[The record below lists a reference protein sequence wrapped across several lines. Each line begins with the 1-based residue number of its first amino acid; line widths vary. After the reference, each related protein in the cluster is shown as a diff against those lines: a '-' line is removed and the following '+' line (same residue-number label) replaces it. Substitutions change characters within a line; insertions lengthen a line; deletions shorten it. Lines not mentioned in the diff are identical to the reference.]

1 MVGLLGSLPPATIWI
16 IGLPEGERRDYE
28 LLVRRELGFLEGQRA
43 IFSENDNYWSLPHSA
58 RLIEVC
64 NPQLLSLALQRNI
77 CVWRRMQ
84 AEPGRK
90 KYSSSGSQKKK
101 SRKKIKRPWARA
113 KQPRDD
119 EEDTATPNDNVL
131 SLSANSPTENDEE
144 GKEETGEEKS
154 VGEAGWTPTAQP
166 KTKVKGSHH
175 LLPILH
181 SADRIS
187 MHQGRKRHKK
197 RRSETKTRKSLHQ
210 QQRKF
215 FRFCSKKTMLRQR
228 RRQTLRLLKRI

>member
-1 MVGLLGSLPPATIWI
+1 
-16 IGLPEGERRDYE
+16 
-28 LLVRRELGFLEGQRA
+28 
-43 IFSENDNYWSLPHSA
+43 
-58 RLIEVC
+58 
-64 NPQLLSLALQRNI
+64 
-77 CVWRRMQ
+77 MQ

-131 SLSANSPTENDEE
+131 SLSANSPTENEE

-166 KTKVKGSHH
+166 SKVKGSYIS
-175 LLPILH
+175 LPILH
-181 SADRIS
+181 SADVY
-187 MHQGRKRHKK
+187 
-197 RRSETKTRKSLHQ
+197 L
-210 QQRKF
+210 
-215 FRFCSKKTMLRQR
+215 
-228 RRQTLRLLKRI
+228 